1 VKTDVFTEF
10 SSEIPAPQHH
20 NRKLSE

>member
-1 VKTDVFTEF
+1 VKTDVFTAF
-10 SSEIPAPQHH
+10 SSEIPPPQHH